1 MTFQNLIPRDK
12 NLEIE
17 KDKNKNKDKKD
28 RR

>member
-1 MTFQNLIPRDK
+1 MTFQNLIQLDK